1 MEKNNQMISLQ
12 AAYNHCIEAMKPMNT
27 EEIRFDFSLRRV
39 LAQDIRAKRDMPP
52 FNKAAVDGYAC
63 ISPKAGQKLRVIGQI
78 AAGAHKKIG
87 MKAGEAVSIMT
98 GAPVPKDADWVVMK
112 EDVELIS
119 DKEIVINRP
128 GRKSN
133 IALQAEDYKLHD
145 VLLSAGSVIKPQHI
159 GLMAAEGYVDVEV
172 SKIPNVQIVTTGS
185 ELVEPEITPSRS
197 QIRNS
202 NAWQLKAQLLSIGI
216 YADYAGI
223 VVDDKVSLKNVMYSC
238 DNYDLSIFTGGV
250 SMGDFD
256 FVPKLIQDAGY
267 DIIFHKISV
276 KPGKPTLLAKK
287 GNSVILGL
295 PGNPVSGFIQF
306 ILLGKPMIY
315 AACGADIPDE
325 KLMLPAG
332 EPIPSK
338 KSDRDSW
345 IPVKIIKNELYPVK
359 YNGSGHLAAL
369 TDTDGFACIPAE
381 KVNIEK
387 GEYLHARSI

>member
-1 MEKNNQMISLQ
+1 MENSNQMISLQ
-12 AAYNHCIEAMKPMNT
+12 AAYQHCLAAMKPMDA
-27 EEIRFDFSLRRV
+27 EKICFDFSLGRV

-78 AAGAHKKIG
+78 AAGAHKHFG

-112 EDVELIS
+112 EDIEQIS
-119 DKEIVINRP
+119 DKEIVINRL

-133 IALQAEDYKLHD
+133 IAIQAEDYKMED
-145 VLLSAGSVIKPQHI
+145 VLLSEGTVIQAQHI
-159 GLMAAEGYVDVEV
+159 GLMAAEGYVEILV
-172 SKIPNVQIVTTGS
+172 SELPRVQIVTTGS
-185 ELVEPEITPSRS
+185 ELVEPHETPKAS

-202 NAWQLKAQLLSIGI
+202 NAWQLKAQLQAIGI
-216 YADYAGI
+216 QADYPGI
-223 VVDDKVSLKNVMYSC
+223 VTDDKPSLNKVMQSC
-238 DNYDLSIFTGGV
+238 SKYDLSIFTGGV

-267 DIIFHKISV
+267 DIIFHKIAV

-295 PGNPVSGFIQF
+295 PGNPISGFIQF

-315 AACGADIPDE
+315 AACGAKIPDTD
-325 KLMLPAG
+325 LMLPAG
-332 EPIPSK
+332 ESIASK

-345 IPVKIIKNELYPVK
+345 IPVKIIKNELYHVK

-369 TDTDGFACIPAE
+369 SDTDGFACIPAE
-381 KVNIEK
+381 KINIEK

>member
-1 MEKNNQMISLQ
+1 MISLQ
-12 AAYNHCIEAMKPMNT
+12 AAYKHCLAAMKPMSA
-27 EEIRFDFSLRRV
+27 EKIRFDSSLGRV

-63 ISPKAGQKLRVIGQI
+63 IAPVAGQKLSVIGQI
-78 AAGAHKKIG
+78 AAGSHKHFDIE
-87 MKAGEAVSIMT
+87 AGEAVSIMT

-112 EDVELIS
+112 EDIEQIS
-119 DKEIVINRP
+119 EKEIVINRP

-133 IALQAEDYKLHD
+133 IAIQGEDYKNEEK
-145 VLLSAGSVIKPQHI
+145 LLPAGAIIRPQHI
-159 GLMAAEGYVDVEV
+159 GLMAAEGYVEIQV
-172 SKIPNVQIVTTGS
+172 SKLPRVQIVTTGS
-185 ELVEPEITPSRS
+185 ELVEPDKTPKAS

-202 NAWQLKAQLLSIGI
+202 NAWQLKAQLQAIGI
-216 YADYAGI
+216 QADYSGI
-223 VVDDKVSLKNVMYSC
+223 VADDKASLKKVMQSC
-238 DNYDLSIFTGGV
+238 SNYDLSIFTGGV

-256 FVPKLIQDAGY
+256 FVPKLIQDAAY
-267 DIIFHKISV
+267 EIIFHKISV

-295 PGNPVSGFIQF
+295 PGNPISGFIQF

-315 AACGADIPDE
+315 AACGTKIPDE
-325 KLMLPAG
+325 NLRLPAG
-332 EPIPSK
+332 ERIASK

-345 IPVKIIKNELYPVK
+345 IPVKFIKNELFPVK

-369 TDTDGFACIPAE
+369 SETDGFACVPAE
-381 KVNIEK
+381 KISIEK

>member
-1 MEKNNQMISLQ
+1 MINLQ
-12 AAYNHCIEAMKPMNT
+12 QAYNLCLTAMSSMPA
-27 EEIRFDFSLRRV
+27 EIVRFDSSLGRV

-78 AAGAHKKIG
+78 AAGAHKHFD

-98 GAPVPKDADWVVMK
+98 GAPVPNDADWVVMK
-112 EDVELIS
+112 EDIEQIS
-119 DKEIVINRP
+119 DKEIVINHP

-133 IALQAEDYKLHD
+133 IAIQGEDYQLD
-145 VLLSAGSVIKPQHI
+145 ERLIASGTIIIAQHI
-159 GLMAAEGYVDVEV
+159 GLMAAEGFVEILV
-172 SKIPNVQIVTTGS
+172 AKWPKVLIVTTGS
-185 ELVEPEITPSRS
+185 ELVEPDKTPDSS

-202 NAWQLKAQLLSIGI
+202 NAWQLKAQLQSIGI
-216 YADYAGI
+216 QADYPGI
-223 VVDDKVSLKNVMYSC
+223 VADDKPSLNTIMESC
-238 DNYDLSIFTGGV
+238 SQYDLSIFTGGV

-256 FVPKLIQDAGY
+256 FVPQLIQNAGY
-267 DIIFHKISV
+267 EIIFHKISV

-287 GNSVILGL
+287 GKSVILGL
-295 PGNPVSGFIQF
+295 PGNPISGFIQF

-315 AACGADIPDE
+315 AACGAKIPDE
-325 KLMLPAG
+325 NLMLPAG

-345 IPVKIIKNELYPVK
+345 IPVKIIKNELFPLK

-369 TDTDGFACIPAE
+369 TDTDGFACVPAE
-381 KVNIEK
+381 KINIEK
-387 GEYLHARSI
+387 GEFLHARSI